1 MDDIIEKIDKRL
13 DEQLD
18 KLGQIK
24 AEHDDYKYIAD
35 NIKTLNDVKIAT
47 IKEDNARLNNNEVND
62 INRMKVEVENR
73 KIDVEQQRLK
83 VEKMKIGAGLADSLI
98 DAGKAGAFCWI
109 AYNGDKVSYAI
120 KSIYQTAAGYL
131 KSRKK
136 F

>member
-1 MDDIIEKIDKRL
+1 MDDIVEKIEKRL

-18 KLGQIK
+18 KLGQTK
-24 AEHDDYKYIAD
+24 AEHDDYKYIVD
-35 NIKTLNDVKIAT
+35 NAKSLNDMKMAI
-47 IKEDNARLNNNEVND
+47 IREDNARLNNNEVND

-73 KIDVEQQRLK
+73 KVEVEHEKLK

-98 DAGKAGAFCWI
+98 DAGKAGVFCWI
-109 AYNGDKVSYAI
+109 AYNGDKAYYAV
-120 KSIYQTAAGYL
+120 KSIYQTATGYL

>member
-1 MDDIIEKIDKRL
+1 MDDIIEKIEKRQ
-13 DEQLD
+13 DELLD
-18 KLGQIK
+18 KLGQTK
-24 AEHDDYKYIAD
+24 AEHDDYKYIVENA
-35 NIKTLNDVKIAT
+35 KALNDMKIAA

-73 KIDVEQQRLK
+73 KVDVEQQKIK

-98 DAGKAGAFCWI
+98 DAGKAGVFCWI

-120 KSIYQTAAGYL
+120 KSIYQTASGYL
-131 KSRKK
+131 KARKK